1 MADAAIAPDVWR
13 IFARA
18 PLCAS
23 IVLIDYFACA
33 DLLCDYWRRE
43 NPLSIFWK
51 WTIGV
56 ALALFIVAFIGL
68 SLMAGSPKDAYGMV
82 RYALPHMHRGKLK
95 VGDDAPDA
103 RLVALN
109 GSDHF
114 HIRERTGVKPLVLV
128 FGSFT

>member
-1 MADAAIAPDVWR
+1 MS
-13 IFARA
+13 
-18 PLCAS
+18 L
-23 IVLIDYFACA
+23 
-33 DLLCDYWRRE
+33 
-43 NPLSIFWK
+43 FWK
-51 WTIGV
+51 WAIGV
-56 ALALFIVAFIGL
+56 GLALVLIAFVGL

-109 GSDHF
+109 GSGHF
-114 HIRERTGVKPLVLV
+114 HIRERTGAKPLVLV